1 MTEAQWLACADVYPM
16 VDHLG
21 KAASDRKLRLF
32 AIACCRRVWHLLGDQ
47 RSREIVAVAE
57 RYADGDAN
65 DEELAAA
72 GEAASNVD
80 NGTLDAEYYAAE
92 AASSLCWRV
101 DDGFG
106 SGYHAKLL
114 WYDVQYTLGEA
125 GDHLSGLLRDV
136 IGNPFRRVGLS
147 PAWRTPTTVTLAQ
160 AAYYERNP
168 AGGELDM
175 ARLLVLADALEE
187 AGCTEQLI
195 LDHLRAPG
203 PHVRGC
209 FAVDLV
215 LAKE

>member
-1 MTEAQWLACADVYPM
+1 MTEAQWLACADVSPM

-21 KAASDRKLRLF
+21 EAASDRKLRLF

-47 RSREIVAVAE
+47 RSREIIAVAE

-80 NGTLDAEYYAAE
+80 NGTLDAEDYAAE

-114 WYDVQYTLGEA
+114 WYDVQYTLGKA
-125 GDHLSGLLRDV
+125 GDQLSGLLRDV
-136 IGNPFRRVGLS
+136 IGDPFRRVGLS
-147 PAWRTPTTVTLAQ
+147 PAWRTPTSVALAQ
-160 AAYYERNP
+160 AAYNERNP

-175 ARLLVLADALEE
+175 AQLLVLADALEE

-215 LAKE
+215 LGKE